1 MQVDLYKE
9 EEIVKG
15 CQRNERKYQEVLY
28 RLYSR
33 KMYGI
38 CMSYAGNRELAQDM
52 LHDAFL
58 KIFRTIDT
66 YKMDGSFEG
75 WMRRVV
81 TNTAID
87 QLRSKQRLNNYIS
100 DEMEETLQ
108 IKNPSVHSQL
118 ATKEILNLVSHLPDG
133 ARAIFNLFA
142 LEGFTHREIAEQ
154 LQISEGTSKSQY
166 NRARNLLKDWIESI
180 KRNEISPRKF

>member
-15 CQRNERKYQEVLY
+15 CQNNERKYQEILY
-28 RLYSR
+28 RRYSR

-58 KIFRTIDT
+58 KIFRTIDSF
-66 YKMDGSFEG
+66 KLEGSLEG
-75 WMRRVV
+75 WIRRVV
-81 TNTAID
+81 SNTAID
-87 QLRSKQRLNNYIS
+87 LLRKKQRLNQYINE
-100 DEMEETLQ
+100 DMEEPLTTV
-108 IKNPSVHSQL
+108 KPGVHSYL
-118 ATKEILNLVSHLPDG
+118 ATKEILHLVSHLPDG

-142 LEGFTHREIAEQ
+142 LEGFSHKEIAEQ

-166 NRARNLLKDWIESI
+166 NRARNLLKDWIEDTQ
-180 KRNEISPRKF
+180 K

>member
-15 CQRNERKYQEVLY
+15 CQRNERKYQEIMY
-28 RLYSR
+28 RRYSR

-38 CMSYAGNRELAQDM
+38 CLSYAGDRALAQDM

-58 KIFRTIDT
+58 KIFNTIGQF
-66 YKMDGSFEG
+66 KLEGSLEG
-75 WMRRVV
+75 WIRKVV
-81 TNTAID
+81 TRTAID
-87 QLRSKQRLNNYIS
+87 LLRKRQRLNHYITE
-100 DEMEETLQ
+100 EMEE
-108 IKNPSVHSQL
+108 SQTGKAPLVQSYL
-118 ATKEILNLVSHLPDG
+118 ATKDILELVRQLPNG

-142 LEGFTHREIAEQ
+142 LEGFTHKEIAEQ

-166 NRARNLLKDWIESI
+166 NRARVLLKSWVQSQNGES
-180 KRNEISPRKF
+180 SS

>member
-15 CQRNERKYQEVLY
+15 CQNNERKYQEILY
-28 RLYSR
+28 RRYSR

-58 KIFRTIDT
+58 KIFRTIDSF
-66 YKMDGSFEG
+66 KMEGSLEG
-75 WMRRVV
+75 WIRRVV
-81 TNTAID
+81 SNTAID
-87 QLRSKQRLNNYIS
+87 LLRKNQRLDQFINE
-100 DEMEETLQ
+100 DMLEPLATV
-108 IKNPSVHSQL
+108 KPGVHSYL
-118 ATKEILNLVSHLPDG
+118 ATKEILELVGHLPHG

-142 LEGFTHREIAEQ
+142 LEGFSHREIAEQ

-166 NRARNLLKDWIESI
+166 NRARNLLKDWIENTQ
-180 KRNEISPRKF
+180 K